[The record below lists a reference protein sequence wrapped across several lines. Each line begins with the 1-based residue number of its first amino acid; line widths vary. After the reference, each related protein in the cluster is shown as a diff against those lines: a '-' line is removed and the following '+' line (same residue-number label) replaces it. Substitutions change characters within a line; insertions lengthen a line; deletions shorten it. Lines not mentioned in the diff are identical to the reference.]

1 MPMVFGLHQGLFRVT
16 RTADGR
22 AVIARGMLPLE
33 TFARE
38 VRARAEARP

>member
-1 MPMVFGLHQGLFRVT
+1 MVFGLSQGLYRVA

-22 AVIARGMLPLE
+22 AVVTRGQLPLDVL
-33 TFARE
+33 ARE